1 MVQAHPRT
9 DGEKNCLYDFKKII
23 NSLGRENMANSCK
36 LGCCGNSTLH
46 NVCLNLFLKIYFNV
60 QSPDNIH
67 KAYVPKFPYKILYT
81 SEKDRVVIWSAI
93 ISSMPS
99 ITALEMPTFTS
110 SELMV

>member
-1 MVQAHPRT
+1 
-9 DGEKNCLYDFKKII
+9 
-23 NSLGRENMANSCK
+23 MANSCK